1 MEIQCHL
8 HVQPKYHGQQF
19 QQQKVHKTRHI
30 MIMTFIAITRLKYS
44 KTTVNPDVASD
55 VTPNTSVC
63 LPGYFQL
70 ITQAAKI
77 LVGSDLNANVHYTW
91 YFRVYYQY
99 GQFELY
105 LLTNNWKYFLLTTE
119 RLTCVT
125 VNNLLWN
132 EFLYLAAI
140 LWLCKPFTLHLLCC
154 LCLQTV
160 LGWVRTIYSC
170 VRHQS
175 SFPNFKICQIH
186 WIWWIYVGCA

>member
-1 MEIQCHL
+1 MIVPVKHNARGL
-8 HVQPKYHGQQF
+8 NPTIGGQS
-19 QQQKVHKTRHI
+19 I
-30 MIMTFIAITRLKYS
+30 
-44 KTTVNPDVASD
+44 
-55 VTPNTSVC
+55 
-63 LPGYFQL
+63 
-70 ITQAAKI
+70 
-77 LVGSDLNANVHYTW
+77 LNANVQNTR

-160 LGWVRTIYSC
+160 LDWVRRTIQNS

-175 SFPNFKICQIH
+175 SFSVLKFCRVH
-186 WIWWIYVGCA
+186 WFDESIWEVCGMKWSVCNYKLPVMKW